1 MGKVISIKE
10 VQHIAN
16 LSRLYF
22 EDEEFVKFE
31 LELNKILGYFNELQE
46 LDTENVKPTA
56 HAVNVPLSK
65 RKDEVTDSL
74 NREEVLEHAPLSS
87 KGFFVVDKTF

>member
-1 MGKVISIKE
+1 MSKVISIKE

-22 EDEEFVKFE
+22 EDEEFMKFE

-46 LDTENVKPTA
+46 LNTEDVKPTA
-56 HAVNVPLSK
+56 HAVDIPLLK
-65 RKDEVTDSL
+65 RKDEIADSL
-74 NREEVLEHAPLSS
+74 NREEVLEHAPLSL